1 MRRANRQL
9 SWLLVGVAVLAG
21 IALWTVQHQSANAA
35 PETLLPFGQEAVSR
49 IDIKIHKGELR
60 RFEKRDGQWHMLAPL
75 QGRADDTHMQA
86 LTAITKAKIL
96 SWRPASEFDLSKIGL
111 EPPWA
116 VVTLNDHELK
126 FGTLA
131 ALAPQRYVLVKGH
144 IAMIPA
150 RYAADIAATPDSELA
165 GGGSTLPNL

>member
-21 IALWTVQHQSANAA
+21 IVLWTVQRQSANAA
-35 PETLLPFGQEAVSR
+35 PETLLPFGAEAVSR
-49 IDIKIHKGELR
+49 IDIKTHKGELR
-60 RFEKRDGQWHMLAPL
+60 RFEKRDDHWHMLAPL
-75 QGRADDTHMQA
+75 QGLADDRHMQR
-86 LTAITKAKIL
+86 LSDITKAKIL
-96 SWRPASEFDLSKIGL
+96 DWRPASEFNLAKIGL

-116 VVTLNDHELK
+116 VVTINDHELK

-131 ALAPQRYVLVKGH
+131 ALAPQRYVLVQGH

-165 GGGSTLPNL
+165 GAGPTLPNL